1 MDRLN
6 DLDAAASRD
15 FRGRDADARARYLS
29 DVNLGLSIAL
39 NNRLDD
45 VIFDLGDLGDPD
57 DAARTGYVGT
67 KTNFCFF
74 TVEGCNDFYV
84 CEPFTKYDYSVE
96 LEKNVADLWWTVD
109 DIKQEIVFELHIKTT
124 GWIALGISPGRDDLD
139 FLIFLRLYSTNEYLA
154 GGMAGADIGVGWI
167 DQAGNIHFQDRYAFG
182 FSKPIPDD
190 TTMDWHAMQGRELN
204 GWTAI
209 QFKRLLDTCDSMD
222 VPIKSGTNVLI
233 FAYGLTDLNMARLD
247 DDISY
252 HENRRGSRII
262 PLQSYSIPPPKS
274 KFAELDTFEW
284 RMNHYLVP
292 PIDTIYYCKV
302 FKAPSHF
309 PMKHHAVAGDEFV
322 TQCVYSTNNKDEI
335 TLGGERTKDEM
346 CMHTFMYYPRINN
359 LFLCRTENDLSSW
372 RNFLNNSSE
381 IDDLLKFKYLLTN
394 IKWTPDLAKQWQQ
407 FYNNASRRLTLG
419 GGKMFE
425 QRSMGIMPSYEDLA
439 TEHCRRI

>member
-1 MDRLN
+1 MCMLRIFQIFVTLFIFKN
-6 DLDAAASRD
+6 T
-15 FRGRDADARARYLS
+15 
-29 DVNLGLSIAL
+29 NSISSPI
-39 NNRLDD
+39 R
-45 VIFDLGDLGDPD
+45 
-57 DAARTGYVGT
+57 
-67 KTNFCFF
+67 
-74 TVEGCNDFYV
+74 
-84 CEPFTKYDYSVE
+84 PFTKYDYSVE

-284 RMNHYLVP
+284 RMNHVCYNL
-292 PIDTIYYCKV
+292 
-302 FKAPSHF
+302 
-309 PMKHHAVAGDEFV
+309 
-322 TQCVYSTNNKDEI
+322 QTN
-335 TLGGERTKDEM
+335 
-346 CMHTFMYYPRINN
+346 F
-359 LFLCRTENDLSSW
+359 
-372 RNFLNNSSE
+372 
-381 IDDLLKFKYLLTN
+381 
-394 IKWTPDLAKQWQQ
+394 
-407 FYNNASRRLTLG
+407 
-419 GGKMFE
+419 
-425 QRSMGIMPSYEDLA
+425 
-439 TEHCRRI
+439 